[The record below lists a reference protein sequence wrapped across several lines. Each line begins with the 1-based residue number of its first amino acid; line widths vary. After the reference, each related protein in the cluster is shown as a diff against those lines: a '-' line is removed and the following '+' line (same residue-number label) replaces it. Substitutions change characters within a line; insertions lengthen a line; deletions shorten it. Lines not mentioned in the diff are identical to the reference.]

1 MDALLLGE
9 MAFQRGRLDVAVQQY
24 EYAARYTR
32 DPKIA
37 ERATHIAFYA
47 GQDKVALEMAHI
59 WEQADP
65 GNPDIP
71 QVLALLTLR
80 NGDVQASLGYWRRI
94 LKAKGHTPE
103 QIFGQMS
110 RVLAGEK
117 NKAAVMQLMDA
128 LMKEYGNL
136 PEAQLSYARLAI
148 EAKEYATAESAMN
161 RALKLH
167 PRWWQV
173 YVLQA
178 HLYIQQGDMH
188 KAEQA
193 MAEAIKAKPK
203 DVELRLRYARMLF
216 QEGKYQAAKQQFQV
230 LIKLRP
236 NDADVRFALGIL
248 HLQLEEYDQARRQ
261 FRYLVSHG
269 QRVDDASYY
278 LGSLAEQAGHLNEA
292 KRWYS
297 RVRHG
302 ENVYHAVRRLVF
314 IMARQEGLETA
325 LDYLHQLS
333 SESGSDAI
341 RLLLLE
347 GEVLTETRHYQRA
360 FQHYG
365 RALEEYPDSFDLR
378 YSRAMVAEKL
388 DKLDVLEEDLR
399 TILKNNPKNAD
410 ALNALGY
417 TLADRTDRL
426 DEAYKMIKQALA
438 LKPNDGPIMDSM
450 GWVLYKMGRKREAV
464 GYLERAYRIL
474 HDTEV
479 AAHLGEVYWSLGEK
493 VKARRIWQAA
503 AKRDPNNEVL
513 KRTMERFLK

>member
-1 MDALLLGE
+1 
-9 MAFQRGRLDVAVQQY
+9 MAR
-24 EYAARYTR
+24 
-32 DPKIA
+32 
-37 ERATHIAFYA
+37 
-47 GQDKVALEMAHI
+47 I

-65 GNPDIP
+65 RNPDIP

-80 NGDVQASLGYWRRI
+80 NGDVQTSLGYWRRI

-103 QIFGQMS
+103 QIFQQMG
-110 RVLAGEK
+110 RVLAGEE

-128 LMKEYGNL
+128 LMKEYGQL
-136 PEAQLSYARLAI
+136 PDAQLSYARLAI
-148 EAKEYATAESAMN
+148 EAKQYDRAEAALDK
-161 RALKLH
+161 ALKLH

-173 YVLQA
+173 YVLRA
-178 HLYIQQGDMH
+178 HLYVKQGNTR

-193 MAEAIKAKPK
+193 MAEAVKVKPK

-216 QEGKYQAAKQQFQV
+216 EEGKYQEAKQQFQV

-248 HLQLEEYDQARRQ
+248 HLQLEEYDQAKRQ
-261 FRYLVSHG
+261 FRYLVSKG

-278 LGSLAEQAGHLNEA
+278 LGSLAEQANHLNEA
-292 KRWYS
+292 MRWYS
-297 RVRHG
+297 QVRHG
-302 ENVYHAVRRLVF
+302 ENVYHAVRRMVF
-314 IMARQEGLETA
+314 IMARQDGLEAA

-341 RLLLLE
+341 RLQLLE

-360 FQHYG
+360 FDHYSK
-365 RALEEYPDSFDLR
+365 ALEDFPDSPDLL

-388 DKLDVLEEDLR
+388 DKLDVLERDLR
-399 TILKNNPKNAD
+399 AMLKADPKNAD

-426 DEAYKMIKQALA
+426 DEAYKLIKQALE
-438 LKPNDGPIMDSM
+438 LKPNDGPVLDSM
-450 GWVLYKMGRKREAV
+450 GWVLYKMGREKQALA
-464 GYLERAYRIL
+464 YLERAYRIL

-479 AAHLGEVYWSLGEK
+479 AAHLGEVYWQLGQK
-493 VKARRIWQAA
+493 DKARSLWQAA
-503 AKRDPNNEVL
+503 AKRDPDNQLL
-513 KRTMERFLK
+513 KQTMKRFLK